1 MTVKMEKKNSYIII
15 GLLIV
20 ASFLLG
26 SIWTKIRVTEQPV
39 SSSQGGPNNQA
50 TEKKS
55 ETDTVVGEA
64 AEFAPP
70 KKETPEVKFFVM
82 SFCPFGNQAEA
93 GLKPVAKL
101 LGNKVSWQPV
111 YIVADAKKSCESRC
125 AQSVYDEDRCQQLV
139 DQGQIPDMKTCRGYF
154 PYDDEE
160 ACLKEK
166 CEGLKEGEFTSLHGE
181 QELNQ
186 DVREIC
192 AWNLG
197 EDEKWWDFVEKV
209 NENCSDKD
217 ADTCW
222 EKQAKEAGLDTAKIK
237 ACQKN
242 QAVDLLE
249 KAAGECDQYDA
260 YSSPMVFI
268 NDEIFNGG
276 RAPED
281 YKQAI
286 CSGFEKSPKE
296 CETVLGEKT
305 EAPAGGCQ

>member
-1 MTVKMEKKNSYIII
+1 MKNKSSYIII
-15 GLLIV
+15 GLLIA

-26 SIWTKIRVTEQPV
+26 SIWTKIRVAEQLNPPAGR
-39 SSSQGGPNNQA
+39 QGNQA
-50 TEKKS
+50 IEKKS
-55 ETDTVVGEA
+55 ETGAVVGEA

-70 KKETPEVKFFVM
+70 KKDTPEVKFFMM

-111 YIVADAKKSCESRC
+111 YIVADAKKSCEARC

-139 DQGQIPDMKTCRGYF
+139 DNGQVPDMDTCKGYF

-160 ACLKEK
+160 VCLKEK

-222 EKQAKEAGLDTAKIK
+222 EKHAKDAGLNTSKIK
-237 ACQKN
+237 DCEKN
-242 QAVDLLE
+242 QAVDLLKKELETCE
-249 KAAGECDQYDA
+249 KYQAF
-260 YSSPMVFI
+260 SSPMVFV
-268 NDEIFNGG
+268 NDEIYNGG
-276 RAPED
+276 RAPEN
-281 YKQAI
+281 YKLAI
-286 CSGFEKSPKE
+286 CAGFTEAPKE
-296 CETVLGEKT
+296 CETVLGEET